1 METIK
6 IKARTYT
13 ENEFEIPKYFK
24 IAHHY
29 HMILNDE
36 NYLFVKSKLDNQLLV
51 YPEIAIGQITW
62 SSSRWHDAQV
72 KQELIQITEQEF
84 KDEYTKANVL
94 LLNFVN

>member
-6 IKARTYT
+6 IKTTALLET
-13 ENEFEIPKYFK
+13 EFTVSKYFK

-84 KDEYTKANVL
+84 RDEYTKANVL
-94 LLNFVN
+94 LLNFLN

>member
-6 IKARTYT
+6 IKTTALLET
-13 ENEFEIPKYFK
+13 EFTVPKYFK

-72 KQELIQITEQEF
+72 KQELIPISEEEF
-84 KDEYTKANVL
+84 REEYTKANVL
-94 LLNFVN
+94 LLNFLN

>member
-6 IKARTYT
+6 IKTTALLET
-13 ENEFEIPKYFK
+13 EFTVPKYFK

-62 SSSRWHDAQV
+62 SSSRWHDAKV

-84 KDEYTKANVL
+84 RDEYTKANVL
-94 LLNFVN
+94 LLNFLN